1 MKVQMTYSVNLEE
14 VLKSLSKRLDST
26 KEEVDAIPRLLD
38 LCSQLLSEGDDEIII
53 SALGLL
59 QKAQK
64 KISNST
70 TVMAEVENML
80 SNYVDFM
87 MSSQQEVA
95 PTQTEPSK
103 ELPPVPTVSNVWD
116 PETKTYKIKENDL
129 VEKD

>member
-70 TVMAEVENML
+70 TVMTEVENML

-87 MSSQQEVA
+87 MSSQQEAA
-95 PTQTEPSK
+95 PTHTETSK

>member
-70 TVMAEVENML
+70 TVMTEVENML

-95 PTQTEPSK
+95 PTHTETSK